1 MAFLELLK
9 VIVIGIVEGITE
21 WLPISS
27 TGHMLLLDQVMN
39 FKADPE
45 FKEMFFVVI
54 QLGAIIAVI
63 YMYWSK
69 LWPFRI
75 ATRHSVWDDEQYERP
90 NSRQRDIRGDG
101 RGARDSRD
109 HRGSRGSSGSS
120 GSSEERQ
127 RKISKKQAQEQAL
140 WKNEYR
146 IGSIGVSRPILLMW
160 AKVIVATIPAGIIGI
175 FLDDWMEKYAHTPAV
190 IAVALIVYGLLFVF
204 IEKRNEKR
212 RPRITKLSQLTYLD
226 ALKIGLFQSLAI
238 VPGTSRSGATIVGG
252 LTMGISRR
260 LATEFSF
267 FMGIPIMFGWSIVK
281 LIKYGFH
288 YSALQFFELLV
299 GLIVA
304 FIVSVFVIRFLI
316 GYIKKNDFKIFGYYR
331 IGLGLIVIIV
341 FVIKAIVT
349 K

>member
-27 TGHMLLLDQVMN
+27 TGHMLLLDLVLN
-39 FKADPE
+39 LKAEPE

-75 ATRHSVWDDEQYERP
+75 ATRHSVWDDEQDGDDER
-90 NSRQRDIRGDG
+90 G
-101 RGARDSRD
+101 R
-109 HRGSRGSSGSS
+109 
-120 GSSEERQ
+120 
-127 RKISKKQAQEQAL
+127 KKLTKQQAQQRAL

-146 IGSIGVSRPILLMW
+146 IGSIGISRPIILMW
-160 AKVIVATIPAGIIGI
+160 IKVLVATVPAGIIGI
-175 FLDDWMEKYAHTPAV
+175 LLDDWMEKYAHTPAV
-190 IAVALIVYGLLFVF
+190 IAVALIVYGVLFIV
-204 IEKRNEKR
+204 IETRNKKRK
-212 RPRITKLSQLTYLD
+212 PLITRVGQLTYLD
-226 ALKIGLFQSLAI
+226 ALKLGLFQSLAI

-252 LTMGISRR
+252 LTMGVSRR

-267 FMGIPIMFGWSIVK
+267 FMSIPIMFGWSIVK

-288 YSALQFFELLV
+288 YSALEFFELLV

-304 FIVSVFVIRFLI
+304 FIVSVFVIKFLI
-316 GYIKKNDFKIFGYYR
+316 GYIKKNDFRLFGFYR
-331 IGLGLIVIIV
+331 IGLGIIVIIV
-341 FVIKAIVT
+341 FAIKAIVA
-349 K
+349 

>member
-27 TGHMLLLDQVMN
+27 TGHMLLLDLVLK

-75 ATRHSVWDDEQYERP
+75 ATRHSVWDDEQDEYEETGRRR
-90 NSRQRDIRGDG
+90 SGQRSGQNRGDG
-101 RGARDSRD
+101 RGDRNSN
-109 HRGSRGSSGSS
+109 RGSRN
-120 GSSEERQ
+120 RQ
-127 RKISKKQAQEQAL
+127 MTKQQAQMRAL
-140 WKNEYR
+140 WKDEYR

-160 AKVIVATIPAGIIGI
+160 VKVIVATIPAGIIGLL
-175 FLDDWMEKYAHTPAV
+175 LDDWMEKYAHTPAV
-190 IAVALIVYGLLFVF
+190 IAVALIVYGVLFVVV
-204 IEKRNEKR
+204 ETRNKKRK
-212 RPRITKLSQLTYLD
+212 PLITRVGQLTYLD
-226 ALKIGLFQSLAI
+226 AIKLGLFQSLAI

-252 LTMGISRR
+252 LTMGVSRR

-267 FMGIPIMFGWSIVK
+267 FMSIPIMFGWSIVK

-304 FIVSVFVIRFLI
+304 FLVSVFVIRFLI
-316 GYIKKNDFKIFGYYR
+316 GYIKKNDFRLFGFYR
-331 IGLGLIVIIV
+331 IGLGVIVIIV
-341 FVIKAIVT
+341 FAIKAIVA
-349 K
+349 